1 MYTRHNLGDTAIVQ
15 MISREIRARIPD
27 CEFIGINRVP
37 QEAVDVHHIPAL
49 HSSGYGTPL
58 RADGST
64 WDEVDRPDPRW
75 LSVGLGTRRIL
86 KVSSML
92 DLLLMTGG
100 GQIEDFFGGPSGQP
114 RALLTWVTIAR
125 ALGVPVVFLSVGVD
139 LLSRRSSRLLCV
151 NAVRLAQIRSFRDQ
165 GSVDLLREA
174 GLGAPCR
181 VDPDPALG
189 LDAGTLRGASWQDS
203 DLIVVSPISY
213 RTFTEAREDSYDV
226 YLQHLLTACE
236 SWTRVGRR
244 TRFVCSDIQMDPP
257 VAEQLVSRLSETAR
271 RGTEVAH
278 VDTVE
283 GFLENVAG
291 ARFVVASRLHAAILA
306 LTTETPVLA
315 ISPARKVTRMM
326 SDADLGEFCL
336 DMPTFT
342 LDSLLAT
349 AERIERSQP
358 ELRARIAAVTER
370 ARKDLSVAY
379 DDVARLFERQRRHR

>member
-15 MISREIRARIPD
+15 MIMQEISARIPG

-37 QEAVDVHHIPAL
+37 QEAVDVHRIPAM

-64 WDEVDRPDPRW
+64 WDEVDRPSPRW
-75 LSVGLGTRRIL
+75 LSVGLGTRRII
-86 KVSSML
+86 KVAHML

-114 RALLTWVTIAR
+114 RALLTWVSIAR
-125 ALGVPVVFLSVGVD
+125 AMGVPVAFWSVGVD
-139 LLSRRSSRLLCV
+139 LLSRRSSRFLSV

-174 GLGAPCR
+174 GLRASCR

-189 LDAGTLRGASWQDS
+189 LDTRGIRGVDWQS
-203 DLIVVSPISY
+203 SNLIVVSPISY
-213 RTFTEAREDSYDV
+213 RTWTEAREDSYDC
-226 YLQHLLTACE
+226 YLEHLRTACE
-236 SWTRVGRR
+236 GWAVGGRR
-244 TRFVCSDIQMDPP
+244 IRFLCSDIEMDPP
-257 VAEQLVSRLSETAR
+257 VAARLVSELSAPAR
-271 RGTEVAH
+271 SNTEIAH
-278 VDTVE
+278 VDTVK

-306 LTTETPVLA
+306 LTMATPVIA

-326 SDADLGEFCL
+326 SDADLAEYCL

-342 LDSLLAT
+342 LESLVAT
-349 AERIERSQP
+349 AERIERSQSDQ
-358 ELRARIAAVTER
+358 RTKIAAMT
-370 ARKDLSVAY
+370 ARVREHLSVAY
-379 DDVARLFERQRRHR
+379 DDVANLFEQRRRRR